1 MKERRNDSHGS
12 DETPIPLGSLQKAR
26 IIPLKAMDSWTVTS
40 IGRMKWSVEDFS
52 AYFVVTAPFGS
63 YIALVPRDDN
73 PNRDLFIYDGIGN
86 SVVEDSLSSSYHVI
100 SCHWTE
106 DQRLCIF
113 LNDGRALVYLPTD
126 EPRSMMELFSEEDME
141 AGIRLKEAFVS
152 GLTCCFV
159 SENNEVYFM
168 QKLGEGVA
176 RKAPS
181 LPEDA
186 R

>member
-1 MKERRNDSHGS
+1 M
-12 DETPIPLGSLQKAR
+12 
-26 IIPLKAMDSWTVTS
+26 
-40 IGRMKWSVEDFS
+40 
-52 AYFVVTAPFGS
+52 
-63 YIALVPRDDN
+63 VPRDDN